1 MAAAGPQIW
10 FAQLVPSATPG
21 APSFPQ
27 WQVNTQEV
35 LTFGTAHAR
44 DSFPLRLC
52 GNERRTRGTQP
63 AIIPALMS
71 GVGIFAVLWVFVY
84 GAKPSGCSDI
94 AESSQNAY
102 ISV

>member
-1 MAAAGPQIW
+1 MAAAGPASASSERQHPRQIW
-10 FAQLVPSATPG
+10 FSQLVPSATPG

-52 GNERRTRGTQP
+52 GNERHTRGTQP

-71 GVGIFAVLWVFVY
+71 AVGIFAVLWVFRVRN
-84 GAKPSGCSDI
+84 PQD
-94 AESSQNAY
+94 
-102 ISV
+102 VLT